1 MGFGAHMGDVPD
13 GAVMFTNVQNER
25 NCGVLIG
32 RLLAIIGRQW
42 VNLGR
47 C

>member
-1 MGFGAHMGDVPD
+1 MGDVTN
-13 GAVMFTNVQNER
+13 GAIMFANVQNER
-25 NCGVLIG
+25 NCSVVTG

-42 VNLGR
+42 VKLGR